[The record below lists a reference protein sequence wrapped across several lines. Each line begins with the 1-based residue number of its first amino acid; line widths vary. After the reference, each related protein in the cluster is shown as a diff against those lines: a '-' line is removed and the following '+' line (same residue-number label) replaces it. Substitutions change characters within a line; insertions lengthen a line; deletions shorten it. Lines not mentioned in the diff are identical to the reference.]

1 MIDEAELRRMSPEER
16 RQLAHALAVIDAPHP
31 LQDPKMERRR
41 RLGLL
46 VMMGACVFLAAWIG
60 ILAVTLPRHYT
71 AGHWRLAWIGFDLA
85 ELVAFAA
92 TAWASWHER
101 QVLVVCMLITG
112 TLLWC
117 DAWFD
122 VVLSAGGRD
131 FWTSL
136 AAAAFLELPLGFLM
150 FAGARR
156 VLKMTFVVV
165 MRLEGV
171 TGPVPRL
178 RRIPL
183 FGEGLEGALPETLR
197 AKQEAPAP

>member
-16 RQLAHALAVIDAPHP
+16 RQLAHALAVIDAPHM
-31 LQDPKMERRR
+31 LQDPRMERRR
-41 RLGLL
+41 RVGLL

-60 ILAVTLPRHYT
+60 ILAVNLPRHYT
-71 AGHWRLAWIGFDLA
+71 AGHWKLAWIGLDLA

-122 VVLSAGGRD
+122 VVLSAGGSD
-131 FWTSL
+131 FWSSV

-171 TGPVPRL
+171 TGSVPPL